1 MKRYNIV
8 LSENKMKYGEEK
20 PLTEQEREKRKNNI
34 YYCKNGKPKKSYM
47 MCERI
52 AYKKEVGIAYGHQCA
67 GNRCCLYSRGCDN
80 HGLEWKE

>member
-8 LSENKMKYGEEK
+8 LSENKIKYGEEK
-20 PLTEQEREKRKNNI
+20 PSTEQEREKRKNNI

-52 AYKKEVGIAYGHQCA
+52 AYKKEVGIAYSSV
-67 GNRCCLYSRGCDN
+67 R
-80 HGLEWKE
+80 WK

>member
-8 LSENKMKYGEEK
+8 LSENKIKYGEEK

-47 MCERI
+47 MCSSS
-52 AYKKEVGIAYGHQCA
+52 AA
-67 GNRCCLYSRGCDN
+67 GV
-80 HGLEWKE
+80 